1 MMALGLFIHNAI
13 ITIMKNNRNQ
23 ENNVSFKVTILEL
36 YFCNFFNQFHKFLT
50 FYYIFFI
57 FQSRD
62 LALGFSSVSGTYL
75 LIGTLFY
82 VSFPMDKECIED
94 VRDIL
99 Y

>member
-23 ENNVSFKVTILEL
+23 ENNVSFKVTIFRIVLFQSISRIFKL
-36 YFCNFFNQFHKFLT
+36 L
-50 FYYIFFI
+50 FYFFI

-94 VRDIL
+94 VRDIF